1 MCDTRLG
8 AVCGGGGVWWGRG
21 EDGGRGM
28 GGEEGRERR
37 EEEVVGKEEHQES
50 GQALSRLHTG
60 RVQTN
65 TWRLRLRHSGWT
77 R

>member
-8 AVCGGGGVWWGRG
+8 GG
-21 EDGGRGM
+21 EDGGGGQG

-37 EEEVVGKEEHQES
+37 EEEEVVGKKEHQES

-60 RVQTN
+60 RVQNN
-65 TWRLRLRHSGWT
+65 TWRLRLCHSCWGSM
-77 R
+77 RKRSA